1 MATSSHSSNA
11 DMLLTI
17 SDEHSPRAV
26 ICAPISAVAEAMDLL
41 YLDIPAGQT
50 TPNTLEF
57 VCAVSRQVALTR
69 KSLILMQL
77 KAETQILNQQ
87 LSLAH
92 DIQSKL
98 VPSEPELRFE
108 IDVAV
113 CYKPA
118 MWVGIMS
125 NLQAT
130 LRTTMTFCTEL
141 SSAVESVN
149 RHLCQSMR
157 DDMFVAF
164 FLGLFDPSE
173 NKLAYVN
180 AGNIPPLIM
189 RPSERAQ
196 LLDEV
201 SNPPL
206 GILESPFEM
215 GVEIIPPAA
224 TLLVVTDGITEARSP
239 EGDFFEIDRLA
250 KLVTD
255 SEVPSA
261 QSLVQLVTKRVTD
274 FRQMLAQQDDITVFA
289 LVNNKT

>member
-1 MATSSHSSNA
+1 MWQQIAF
-11 DMLLTI
+11 
-17 SDEHSPRAV
+17 AV
-26 ICAPISAVAEAMDLL
+26 GDVSGKGL
-41 YLDIPAGQT
+41 PA
-50 TPNTLEF
+50 
-57 VCAVSRQVALTR
+57 A
-69 KSLILMQL
+69 I
-77 KAETQILNQQ
+77 
-87 LSLAH
+87 
-92 DIQSKL
+92 
-98 VPSEPELRFE
+98 
-108 IDVAV
+108 
-113 CYKPA
+113 
-118 MWVGIMS
+118 IMS

-206 GILESPFEM
+206 GILERPFEM